1 MNLEKNTKMN
11 NIQLNTPEEIDK
23 FLDEVKSIDFSFAIM
38 AIRNWSKQ
46 QSERLLSMI
55 KNCKNKS

>member
-1 MNLEKNTKMN
+1 MN

-38 AIRNWSKQ
+38 AIRNWPNQ

-55 KNCKNKS
+55 KTAKINHE